1 MLDLG
6 RKAGGCEPVAL
17 SLGQIKIAVE
27 CILEPLSKIY
37 EKKKKNTKGHTLTYH
52 ILSTPAKQ
60 DMESPCILLMCFP
73 VLSVDIAYPH

>member
-1 MLDLG
+1 MSDCTISMLDLG

-37 EKKKKNTKGHTLTYH
+37 EKKKKTLKATH
-52 ILSTPAKQ
+52 
-60 DMESPCILLMCFP
+60 
-73 VLSVDIAYPH
+73 

>member
-1 MLDLG
+1 MSDCTISMLDLG

-37 EKKKKNTKGHTLTYH
+37 EKKKKKTLKATH
-52 ILSTPAKQ
+52 
-60 DMESPCILLMCFP
+60 
-73 VLSVDIAYPH
+73 